1 MIFCSIYVKIL
12 HSLPIKKK
20 KGLYLIPFLYHSHKK
35 TRKEQEQEPSY
46 N

>member
-1 MIFCSIYVKIL
+1 MLRFYTASQIVLKN
-12 HSLPIKKK
+12 
-20 KGLYLIPFLYHSHKK
+20 GLYLIPFLYHSHKK